1 MNASKICGT
10 GLPILAL
17 AVITTANTA
26 VAGDCGNNANNT
38 SVKATMAS
46 AKTETT
52 NTNKSIVET
61 AIGAGQFQTLVA
73 AVKTAGL
80 VETLSG
86 NGPFTVFAPTDE
98 AFAALPE
105 GTIEALLKDKEG
117 LTKILT
123 YHVVAGKVT
132 AADVAKLIS
141 AKTVEGQ
148 SLAIAANGKGVL
160 VDNSKVVAADIMCAN
175 GVIHVIDAV
184 LMPN

>member
-1 MNASKICGT
+1 MIASKICGT
-10 GLPILAL
+10 GLAILAL
-17 AVITTANTA
+17 TVNTNANTA
-26 VAGDCGNNANNT
+26 VAGDCGSSANNT
-38 SVKATMAS
+38 SAKATMAS

-52 NTNKSIVET
+52 NMNKSIVET

-73 AVKTAGL
+73 AVTAAGL

-105 GTIEALLKDKEG
+105 GTIEALLKDKAK

-132 AADVAKLIS
+132 AADVAKLKS

-148 SLAIAANGKGVL
+148 SVEIATNSKGVL
-160 VDNSKVVAADIMCAN
+160 VDNAKVITADVMCTN
-175 GVIHVIDAV
+175 GVIHIIDEV